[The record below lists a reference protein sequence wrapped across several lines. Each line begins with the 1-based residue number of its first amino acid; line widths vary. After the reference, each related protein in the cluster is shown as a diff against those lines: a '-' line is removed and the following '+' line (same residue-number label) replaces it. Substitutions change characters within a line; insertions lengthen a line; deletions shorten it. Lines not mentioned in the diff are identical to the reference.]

1 MKFSQLIEYNIK
13 NIVLEKSYT
22 KCREKTSPKPFS
34 GKLKMRIS
42 LNQLTKLLYS
52 LILLYP
58 KLRAIKNKL
67 KISYRSIAFTSY

>member
-42 LNQLTKLLYS
+42 LNQLTKLL
-52 LILLYP
+52 
-58 KLRAIKNKL
+58 
-67 KISYRSIAFTSY
+67 